1 MPKTEV
7 PVLKPEEKIL
17 FSNYYNLTEK
27 DKETIKDMK
36 KRLGMTIDEIARKF
50 QVTPP
55 DINRI
60 ISPPKNYG
68 NWTPEEKMRHWIA
81 GQRRAAT
88 VKKQREE
95 KKIAK

>member
-7 PVLKPEEKIL
+7 PVLTPEEKIL

-36 KRLGMTIDEIARKF
+36 KRLGMTIDEIARKY

-68 NWTPEEKMRHWIA
+68 KWTPEEKMRHWVA

-95 KKIAK
+95 KKLAK